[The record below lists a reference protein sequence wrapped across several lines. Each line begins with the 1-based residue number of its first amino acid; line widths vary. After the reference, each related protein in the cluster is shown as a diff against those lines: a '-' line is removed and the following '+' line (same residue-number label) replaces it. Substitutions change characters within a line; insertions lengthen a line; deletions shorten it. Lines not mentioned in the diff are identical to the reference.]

1 MLATHNIQATF
12 CAGYEAATIHAASKG
27 HLSVLKK
34 HLGKRVKLLQYQ
46 WPMSHILHAVRVTME
61 RAECLKIL
69 VAKGLLSG
77 GQI

>member
-1 MLATHNIQATF
+1 MLATHNIQAAF

-46 WPMSHILHAVRVTME
+46 WPMSHILHAVLSEVRCQVDG
-61 RAECLKIL
+61 
-69 VAKGLLSG
+69 GLTS
-77 GQI
+77 